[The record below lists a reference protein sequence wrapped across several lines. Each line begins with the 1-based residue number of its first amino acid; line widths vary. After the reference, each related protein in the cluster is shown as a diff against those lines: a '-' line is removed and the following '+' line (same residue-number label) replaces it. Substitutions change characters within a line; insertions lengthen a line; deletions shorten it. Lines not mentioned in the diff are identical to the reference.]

1 MQELQCGS
9 LLIGTN
15 AECSQRQDELDG
27 SDEDVAKV
35 KEVKRRRKVSNVLL
49 YNIQKQVNDV

>member
-1 MQELQCGS
+1 MQELWCGS

-15 AECSQRQDELDG
+15 AECSQWQDELDG

-35 KEVKRRRKVSNVLL
+35 KEVKWCRKVSNVLL
-49 YNIQKQVNDV
+49 YNIQK